1 MPKRTRKTLT
11 AAERLLRSD
20 GALCVTFVNAGVA
33 GRRSLDAYDDLLA
46 WGVEAGAL
54 ADADARR
61 LAGLAAEQPGKA
73 ADAVRQGQT
82 LRIRGPL
89 SPDILTSRGFGAF

>member
-33 GRRSLDAYDDLLA
+33 G
-46 WGVEAGAL
+46 
-54 ADADARR
+54 
-61 LAGLAAEQPGKA
+61 LAAEQPGKA
-73 ADAVRQGQT
+73 ADAVRRAQT